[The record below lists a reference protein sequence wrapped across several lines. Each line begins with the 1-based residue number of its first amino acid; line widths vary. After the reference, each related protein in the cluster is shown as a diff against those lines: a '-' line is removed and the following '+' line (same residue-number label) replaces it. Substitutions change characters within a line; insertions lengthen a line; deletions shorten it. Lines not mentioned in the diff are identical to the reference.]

1 MRSLVEDVM
10 EVSGDAGDCWLD
22 VLDLGCGRGGAGH
35 EFRGLANR
43 LTGID
48 LSKLAIEQATQVT
61 ASPKSTSQW
70 KADVAS
76 APAQSLARSPA
87 APPPPPTSPQ
97 PGLYDEL
104 KHGDLLVALQTSL
117 PESMD
122 LMVACDSIP
131 YFGDLSEIM
140 RHLHSILRSGG
151 VAALTLDELVS
162 SDANVEY
169 ELGFTGRWSH
179 APSYVEALAQRNGLT
194 VERKQLV
201 PGKTHFARPAPTQI
215 YRRDDPLTHKSVVY
229 VLQKQ

>member
-10 EVSGDAGDCWLD
+10 GVSGDAGDCWLD

-48 LSKLAIEQATQVT
+48 LSKLAIEQATQ
-61 ASPKSTSQW
+61 
-70 KADVAS
+70 
-76 APAQSLARSPA
+76 
-87 APPPPPTSPQ
+87 

-104 KHGDLLVALQTSL
+104 KHGDLLVALQSFL

-122 LMVACDSIP
+122 LVIACDSIS

-140 RHLHSILRSGG
+140 QLVFSILRSGG
-151 VAALTLDELVS
+151 VASITLDEF
-162 SDANVEY
+162 ANTDPNAHF

-179 APSYVEALAQRNGLT
+179 TPSYVEALAETTGLT
-194 VERKQLV
+194 IARKQAV
-201 PGKTHFARPAPTQI
+201 TGKTHFVRPAPAQI
-215 YRRDDPLTHKSVVY
+215 YRRDDPLTHRSFVY
-229 VLQKQ
+229 VLQKP